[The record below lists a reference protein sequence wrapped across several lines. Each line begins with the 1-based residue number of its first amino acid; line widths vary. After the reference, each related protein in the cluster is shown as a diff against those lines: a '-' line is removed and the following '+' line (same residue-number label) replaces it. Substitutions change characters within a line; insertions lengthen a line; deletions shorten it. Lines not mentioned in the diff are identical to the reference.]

1 MHSGIITTRL
11 AVRKKSLGSAH
22 SDVAT
27 TFSNFELYSAEGCHT
42 EAIQRYSLAM
52 VEKSRDPFYPK
63 VASLLANLA
72 FIYQKTEQGG
82 TADAASV
89 GGCQIRT
96 LSLSIND
103 GL

>member
-1 MHSGIITTRL
+1 MHSGIITPKL
-11 AVRKKSLGSAH
+11 AVRKKSLGGAH

-27 TFSNFELYSAEGCHT
+27 TLIYSAEGCYT

-52 VEKSRDPFYPK
+52 VEKSRDPVYPK
-63 VASLLANLA
+63 VASLLANLP
-72 FIYQKTEQGG
+72 FIYRKTEQGG

-103 GL
+103 VH